1 MIKFRVLL
9 PAFIFLFINTTLGQ
23 NGKTRERPGSG
34 EFDRR
39 FKLALNRL
47 LDQKAQPAFTE
58 DFVLADININKNN
71 PRRFYNFSGDLSGRY
86 IEVLSGVDRKT
97 IKIDL
102 KALVTK
108 LISFQ
113 AKDGRFGD
121 SSLAFSEKEIG
132 PQQMALLWGNG
143 RLLIGLLEYYK
154 NYNDSAALTSA
165 EKLGDFYLKIW
176 DYCSSP
182 TVIKKLEGMGA
193 TGIICFTQ
201 YIEGLVTLAQISGN
215 NKYAITAANTYTLLP
230 NRGNQ
235 HSHGY
240 LATLRGVLKLFEYT
254 GNANQL
260 DFVKSAYDDLVS
272 SDDLTPFGSVREYF
286 GRQKDERDEGCSTA
300 DFVRLS
306 FKLFKL
312 TGSEKYL
319 AYGEFALYNAFY
331 FNQYYT
337 GDFGHHLITDA
348 GSRPDYLHAS
358 WWCCTLHCLRAMQE
372 IKKSDMVTFRD
383 GAYQLN
389 LYVETSYEDERI
401 KFVIDKESG
410 RNTKHYYQIRIKKWL
425 SPKAKMVLRLPPW
438 ADHPTLTFNGRPLP
452 VAIKGNQMVVNQAI
466 GANDVIVIEFDYKL
480 QILNSDKKRVDL
492 VKIQEPIKG
501 KIFYGPYLLG
511 VDDKLDPVFTAEPN
525 SNTIYS
531 QTIKVANTGADTAF
545 YDGYLK
551 AYYTHDGYPSY
562 ATTIFRPIAEMTFS
576 KHGYMLFYFLFVPG
590 KSANYFKQGNSMIE
604 PWKNN

>member
-1 MIKFRVLL
+1 MIKLHVLL
-9 PAFIFLFINTTLGQ
+9 PAFIFLFINTSWGQ
-23 NGKTRERPGSG
+23 NGKTRETPGSG

-39 FKLALNRL
+39 YKLALDRL
-47 LDQKAQPAFTE
+47 LDHKMQPVFTE
-58 DFVLADININKNN
+58 DFVLADVNINKNN

-86 IEVLSGVDRKT
+86 LETLSLVDHKT
-97 IKIDL
+97 LKLDL
-102 KALVTK
+102 RALATK

-121 SSLAFSEKEIG
+121 SSLVFSEKEIG

-154 NYNDSAALTSA
+154 NYKDPAALA
-165 EKLGDFYLKIW
+165 AAQKLGDFYLKIW

-182 TVIKKLEGMGA
+182 VVIKKLEGMGA

-201 YIEGLVTLAQISGN
+201 YIEGLATLAQITGN

-230 NRGNQ
+230 KRGNQ

-260 DFVKSAYDDLVS
+260 SFVKNAYDDLVNS
-272 SDDLTPFGSVREYF
+272 EDFTSFGSVREYF

-306 FKLFKL
+306 FHLYKL

-319 AYGEFALYNAFY
+319 EYGEFALYNAFY

-348 GSRPDYLHAS
+348 GARPDYLHAS
-358 WWCCTLHCLRAMQE
+358 WWCCTMHCLRAMQE
-372 IKKSDMVTFRD
+372 IKKRDMLGFKNET
-383 GAYQLN
+383 YQLN
-389 LYVETSYEDERI
+389 LYVETTYEDERI
-401 KFVIDKESG
+401 KLVIDKKSG
-410 RNTKHYYQIRIKKWL
+410 KNPKHYYQIRIKKWL
-425 SPKAKMVLRLPPW
+425 APQTKLALRIPSW
-438 ADHPTLTFNGRPLP
+438 ADHPVITFNGKPIP
-452 VAIKGNQMVVNQAI
+452 AIVKDNQVVVNQAI
-466 GANDVIVIEFDYKL
+466 GVNDIIVIGFDYKL
-480 QILNSDKKRVDL
+480 QVLNSDKKRIDL
-492 VKIQEPIKG
+492 AKIQDPIKG

-525 SNTIYS
+525 ANTIYS
-531 QTIKVANTGADTAF
+531 QTIKATNGGTATGF
-545 YDGYLK
+545 HDGYLK
-551 AYYTHDGYPSY
+551 AYYAHGGYPSY
-562 ATTIFRPIAEMTFS
+562 AITMLRPISEMTFS
-576 KHGYMLFYFLFVPG
+576 KHGYMLFDFLFVPR
-590 KSANYFKQGNSMIE
+590 KLTNHFEQDNSMIE
-604 PWKNN
+604 PWKGN